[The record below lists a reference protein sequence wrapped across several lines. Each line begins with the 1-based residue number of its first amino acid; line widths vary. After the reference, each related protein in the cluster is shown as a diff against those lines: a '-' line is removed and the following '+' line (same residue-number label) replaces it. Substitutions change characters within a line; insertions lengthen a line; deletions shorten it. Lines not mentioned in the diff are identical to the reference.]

1 MIHRLFPRPFLS
13 LTVFLLWTVIAHAV
27 SAGLLLLGALLAIVV
42 PRLTRPFW
50 PDPPRL
56 VRPGQALR
64 FLGVFALDIVTANW
78 RVARQVIGPLHRLSP
93 AFVEV
98 PLDLRDPFVATLLAS
113 VVSLTPGT
121 LSIDVDRQRWILLI
135 HALDAPDPQAL
146 VREIKARY
154 ESPLKEIFACSI
166 PPSK

>member
-1 MIHRLFPRPFLS
+1 MMRRFFPRPLLS
-13 LTVFLLWTVIAHAV
+13 LTVLLLWVVITNAA
-27 SAGLLLLGALLAIVV
+27 SLGLLLFGGLLALAV
-42 PRLTRPFW
+42 PLVTRPFW

-56 VRPGQALR
+56 VRPWPALR
-64 FLGVFALDIVTANW
+64 FLGIFALDIVTANW
-78 RVARQVIGPLHRLSP
+78 RVARLVIGPLHRLSP

-121 LSIDVDRQRWILLI
+121 VSIDVDRQRWILLV

-146 VREIKARY
+146 VREIKDRY
-154 ESPLKEIFACSI
+154 EKPLKEIFAC
-166 PPSK
+166 